1 MNERSTRAHTVIVV
15 HLESCSDIGA
25 GDAMVSRSLCLVDLG
40 GAEQVSKSILSQAG
54 KRVVASGDVAA
65 RMQEAVYIN
74 MGLLALN
81 KCVRALVNDDP
92 HIPFNDS
99 KLTMMLRAALKGN
112 CATSLI
118 VTCSLQDS
126 NAAETVE
133 ALRFG
138 EAARGVLLQAGAAG
152 VPLTATAQA
161 ALAKVEHEIEEV
173 QEVIRAKERWITT
186 PIGDNAGVTA
196 GGDFAGHLAGQAV
209 TRIVGAEA
217 EHARLEALLMR
228 RLILSGL
235 P

>member
-1 MNERSTRAHTVIVV
+1 MNERSTRAHTVIVL
-15 HLESCSDIGA
+15 HLETSAGNAA
-25 GDAMVSRSLCLVDLG
+25 GDRTQSRSLCLVDLG
-40 GAEQVSKSILSQAG
+40 GAEQVSKSILSHAA
-54 KRVVASGDVAA
+54 KKVVASGDVAA

-81 KCVRALVNDDP
+81 KCVRALVANDP

-118 VTCSLQDS
+118 VTCSTQD
-126 NAAETVE
+126 AHAPETVE

-138 EAARGVLLQAGAAG
+138 EAARGVSLQVAAHG
-152 VPLTATAQA
+152 VPLTDSAQA
-161 ALAKVEHEIEEV
+161 ALAHVEREIEKIEND
-173 QEVIRAKERWITT
+173 IRAKEQWITT
-186 PIGDNAGVTA
+186 PARGARDDAQGQGGLAAGT
-196 GGDFAGHLAGQAV
+196 V

-228 RLILSGL
+228 RQILRGL
-235 P
+235 PD

>member
-1 MNERSTRAHTVIVV
+1 MNQRSTRAHTVVV
-15 HLESCSDIGA
+15 LHLETASNTCA
-25 GDAMVSRSLCLVDLG
+25 ATTTLSRSLCLVDLG
-40 GAEQVSKSILSQAG
+40 GAEQVSKSILSQAA

-65 RMQEAVYIN
+65 RMQEAVFIN

-99 KLTMMLRAALKGN
+99 KLTMMLRAALQGN

-118 VTCSLQDS
+118 VTCSLQDA

-138 EAARGVLLQAGAAG
+138 EAARGVGLLAEPEEL
-152 VPLTATAQA
+152 PLTAAAQA
-161 ALAKVEHEIEEV
+161 ALAKLEREIEQV
-173 QEVIRAKERWITT
+173 QEAIRLKERWVTT
-186 PIGDNAGVTA
+186 PAGV
-196 GGDFAGHLAGQAV
+196 GGDLASQTV

-228 RLILSGL
+228 RQILSGL